1 MKDKKNGR
9 RKHVFRFFFDEHK
22 TRPYSLTTH
31 TFTDTVSP
39 A

>member
-9 RKHVFRFFFDEHK
+9 RKHVFRFFYK